1 MHDDNLEYLHHL
13 PCLVYTN
20 RFISGEMVIRIEQ
33 VERLCDLNPVTSI
46 DELLFAD
53 NDVLL
58 KMKDG
63 NLRDWK
69 TCVDG
74 IYIDRGH
81 PDHTKLTSR
90 YCTLELD

>member
-1 MHDDNLEYLHHL
+1 MNNLEYLHRL

-20 RFISGEMVIRIEQ
+20 RFISGQMVIQIEHL
-33 VERLCDLNPVTSI
+33 ERLCDLKPATSV

-53 NDVLL
+53 NDTLT

-63 NLRDWK
+63 NLLRDWK

-74 IYIDRGH
+74 IYIDRSH
-81 PDHTKLTSR
+81 PVHAKLTGR